1 MFLLVQ
7 NALAYYRE
15 VKIVTGKVLLNLTLL
30 DYAATLKNEV
40 TSFILSFQ
48 IGMVG

>member
-1 MFLLVQ
+1 VFLLVK
-7 NALAYYRE
+7 NALAYYRK
-15 VKIVTGKVLLNLTLL
+15 VKIVTEKVLLNWSLL

-40 TSFILSFQ
+40 TLSFQ